1 MEFLEEEEEERSEWL
16 TGDDESTKMASVALF
31 TARWRKVEILNA
43 HWVSQEMV
51 LWRRKKMLV
60 RIHFRHWV
68 GLVIIKAAAM
78 MEEGSSRVGQ
88 QAQGVAGRPNPLVGR
103 PHLAAS
109 RGLASR

>member
-78 MEEGSSRVGQ
+78 MEEGSSRVGLIRRKEI
-88 QAQGVAGRPNPLVGR
+88 GE
-103 PHLAAS
+103 
-109 RGLASR
+109 